1 MDVDCVATLS
11 RPSSTTDSAN
21 VASATEGAAPNKP
34 AKLFG
39 VNTSPSSA
47 KVETDIPPMKK
58 RIRISF
64 ITPGQSYGAP
74 VEPFSSRLTSHCR
87 RDTNANQQASRAW
100 TKIQAQELVNPAT
113 LRCRPLRVYSDHRII
128 ESAARSYKPRMSSDR
143 DQIKSNRFES
153 DERSPERKGDL
164 QAQLDELGSDPAQVG
179 VDSAGQTVSSQG
191 LSEVRDADEESVEE
205 LADADQAIEAAAVEG
220 VEDAADHPERPT
232 HTHEEYGNPEDVPPR
247 KRDDAA

>member
-1 MDVDCVATLS
+1 MDVDCVAALCL
-11 RPSSTTDSAN
+11 PSAMTESAN
-21 VASATEGAAPNKP
+21 VASATEGAAPNNP

-39 VNTSPSSA
+39 LKRSPSSEN
-47 KVETDIPPMKK
+47 VETDIPPMKK

-64 ITPGQSYGAP
+64 IMPGQNHCGSRQTLSTHPTRSARPSNLDETCGAR
-74 VEPFSSRLTSHCR
+74 VVYL
-87 RDTNANQQASRAW
+87 
-100 TKIQAQELVNPAT
+100 AT
-113 LRCRPLRVYSDHRII
+113 LRARCCPEYSDHRII
-128 ESAARSYKPRMSSDR
+128 EFTARRYKSGMNSDKNPDKR
-143 DQIKSNRFES
+143 DRFET

-164 QAQLDELGSDPAQVG
+164 QAQLDELGDDPAQVG

-205 LADADQAIEAAAVEG
+205 LADADQAMEAAAVEG

-247 KRDDAA
+247 KREDAA